1 MTWLLFAVFN
11 IYQGFC
17 RATVKVIL
25 NLVPG
30 NLRIDLGNEISTPWF
45 QVIQLLC
52 LGFKERQGGGG
63 KPLSRVW
70 MLQMCRFF
78 PLN

>member
-17 RATVKVIL
+17 RGTVKVIL
-25 NLVPG
+25 NLVSG
-30 NLRIDLGNEISTPWF
+30 NLQIDLGNEISTPWF

-52 LGFKERQGGGG
+52 LGFKERQEKTHHFPASGCS
-63 KPLSRVW
+63 KRAA
-70 MLQMCRFF
+70 FF
-78 PLN
+78 L